1 AVVLRQRAFF
11 LSKVREAVQRMALVE
26 RRLSEQD
33 NDLTEYRVT
42 RSKAEGA
49 VAALQGR
56 QVEARLSSLED
67 DISGLKASL
76 GGRPLAQELSEE
88 IATTMKTALTAEMK
102 RSQARLDQIRGV
114 ELTTASL
121 ERHWAD
127 GERGETARI
136 RRELQD
142 SEGSLQRRIEEIR
155 ASDLRRMEEI
165 SGEVLRER
173 ENRLKDRAEVEQE
186 VFNVRASLQRTEQYW
201 HERIHD
207 RLNRLEGSVEST
219 VSDHSHTRSSVTSI
233 GSQLKQLQLEIQNSR
248 DTSRRAGQWASDR
261 REEAPSPAIGG
272 HHMPI
277 LAQSVQPAARPPQTT
292 ASTLADSPKTALEES
307 GKVLPEEQDGARGSP
322 HIIAGEEGAESTT
335 GAMIPAVQACDHQP
349 THLECSS
356 AVGVCSMPGVVATA
370 DATAGQENIDQHDN
384 SGDVDNNSYPPR
396 DGDSA
401 PPESDQRSVG
411 SVVNNGKDSETPYAF
426 ETGEGTGTPEEDG
439 KLPEPPPV
447 DRLHDHR
454 KVIHT
459 SSADTLR
466 KSALAAVSFSAEE
479 DAALA
484 ASAEEAGDG
493 RPSQLIRGR
502 SPCSSPSSVSSRG
515 SSAPSSL
522 PPPPSLL
529 SPPPTPS
536 VDSTGAPQ
544 ADDPGGAETPFAP
557 TTPAEALDLNI
568 SPPKLLGDG
577 LGASDNGKLADTEAG
592 GSDVSQPRM
601 ARSTKSGSSS
611 DSSFSVDDDEAVV
624 GQQRGL
630 GLPETCNNN
639 DSTSRP
645 GVGKTCAPT
654 SSRSTPTMSERGT
667 CDDVSA
673 AAGVST
679 YGGRVHHK
687 NSQKGPP
694 PRASRPKMPSEI
706 RRKSMA
712 AVSTG
717 PAPVSFR
724 DRSASKD
731 SGVVTAQCEFCLR
744 RYLKSAM
751 STHLQVCELRLVRC
765 PFQCGVKV
773 LVRNLEKHMGSCSMK
788 ESAESEGVA
797 SASATATRVRNL
809 DATAG
814 TRAGPPNEITRKKGD
829 ELASHGETDEGN
841 AQQGGALAIGPGPES
856 GPGPGPGPGS
866 GPGDAGRTVTCMRC
880 HESLPFH
887 LVPSHGP
894 KCKGKKGEGELGARA
909 TAASPSGT
917 SERSRGPPSGFQD
930 PSPFGAAVDFRPPS
944 LRSPVSLQSRSGVG
958 GTPPRGGLSTP
969 PILSSAVGTHGST
982 LSSLSSSGPRDTGAV
997 PKVSSGRSVVTPHSP
1012 AVSPKAWHASSR
1024 IGTVLTPGARVPSS
1038 PPRLKD
1044 VRAWG
1049 TRQVTSW
1056 LREIMR
1062 PPRADVISKFHD
1074 SGVDGTA
1081 LLGVTDR

>member
-1 AVVLRQRAFF
+1 VVLRQRAFF

-26 RRLSEQD
+26 RRLTEQD

-56 QVEARLSSLED
+56 QTEARLSSLED

-76 GGRPLAQELSEE
+76 GGRTPTQELSEE
-88 IATTMKTALTAEMK
+88 IAATMKTALTAEMQ
-102 RSQARLDQIRGV
+102 RSEARLDQIRGV

-121 ERHWAD
+121 ERHRTD
-127 GERGETARI
+127 GEGGETARI

-142 SEGSLQRRIEEIR
+142 SEGSLQRRIEEVR

-165 SGEVLRER
+165 SGEVVRER
-173 ENRLKDRAEVEQE
+173 EHRLKDRAEVEQE

-207 RLNRLEGSVEST
+207 RLNRLERSVEST
-219 VSDHSHTRSSVTSI
+219 VSDHSHTRSSVASI
-233 GSQLKQLQLEIQNSR
+233 GSQLRQLQLEIQNAR

-261 REEAPSPAIGG
+261 REEAPSPAIGA

-277 LAQSVQPAARPPQTT
+277 LAQSMQSAARPPQTT

-307 GKVLPEEQDGARGSP
+307 GKVIPKEQDGARGSP
-322 HIIAGEEGAESTT
+322 NIIAGEEGVESTT

-370 DATAGQENIDQHDN
+370 DATAGQENIEKDDN
-384 SGDVDNNSYPPR
+384 SADVDNKSYPPR
-396 DGDSA
+396 DGDSS
-401 PPESDQRSVG
+401 PPGSDQRSVG
-411 SVVNNGKDSETPYAF
+411 SIVNNGKDSKTPF
-426 ETGEGTGTPEEDG
+426 PFKTGEGTGTPQQNG
-439 KLPEPPPV
+439 NLPEPHTL
-447 DRLHDHR
+447 DRLYDR
-454 KVIHT
+454 GKVIHA

-484 ASAEEAGDG
+484 ASAGEAYDG

-502 SPCSSPSSVSSRG
+502 SPCSSPSSVSSCG
-515 SSAPSSL
+515 SSAPSSSS
-522 PPPPSLL
+522 PPPSPM
-529 SPPPTPS
+529 SPPHTSS
-536 VDSTGAPQ
+536 VNSTGAPQ
-544 ADDPGGAETPFAP
+544 ADDPGGAETPFAAR
-557 TTPAEALDLNI
+557 TPAEALDLNI

-577 LGASDNGKLADTEAG
+577 LGASDNEKLADTEAG
-592 GSDVSQPRM
+592 GSDVSQSRM
-601 ARSTKSGSSS
+601 ARSTKTGSSS

-630 GLPETCNNN
+630 GLPETCDNN
-639 DSTSRP
+639 DSSSRP

-654 SSRSTPTMSERGT
+654 SSRSTLTMSERGS

-673 AAGVST
+673 TVGASK
-679 YGGRVHHK
+679 YGGRVHHENPRK
-687 NSQKGPP
+687 APP
-694 PRASRPKMPSEI
+694 PRAPPPEMPSEI

-773 LVRNLEKHMGSCSMK
+773 LVRNLEKHMGSCSTK
-788 ESAESEGVA
+788 ESAE
-797 SASATATRVRNL
+797 
-809 DATAG
+809 
-814 TRAGPPNEITRKKGD
+814 
-829 ELASHGETDEGN
+829 
-841 AQQGGALAIGPGPES
+841 
-856 GPGPGPGPGS
+856 
-866 GPGDAGRTVTCMRC
+866 
-880 HESLPFH
+880 
-887 LVPSHGP
+887 
-894 KCKGKKGEGELGARA
+894 GEGLVNA
-909 TAASPSGT
+909 
-917 SERSRGPPSGFQD
+917 
-930 PSPFGAAVDFRPPS
+930 
-944 LRSPVSLQSRSGVG
+944 
-958 GTPPRGGLSTP
+958 
-969 PILSSAVGTHGST
+969 
-982 LSSLSSSGPRDTGAV
+982 
-997 PKVSSGRSVVTPHSP
+997 
-1012 AVSPKAWHASSR
+1012 
-1024 IGTVLTPGARVPSS
+1024 
-1038 PPRLKD
+1038 
-1044 VRAWG
+1044 
-1049 TRQVTSW
+1049 
-1056 LREIMR
+1056 
-1062 PPRADVISKFHD
+1062 
-1074 SGVDGTA
+1074 
-1081 LLGVTDR
+1081 